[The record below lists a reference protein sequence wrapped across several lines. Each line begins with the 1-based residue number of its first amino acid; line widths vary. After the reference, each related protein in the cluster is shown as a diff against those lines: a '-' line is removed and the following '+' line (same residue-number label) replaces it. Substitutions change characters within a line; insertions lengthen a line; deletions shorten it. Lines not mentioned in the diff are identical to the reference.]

1 MAVFATLT
9 QLALPDQLMT
19 HTLTFT
25 PIMRLPAIPA
35 IFAGSF
41 LVVGRILSIFQDQDF
56 EILESALPSILRR
69 HIKTFQHLLV

>member
-1 MAVFATLT
+1 
-9 QLALPDQLMT
+9 MT

-41 LVVGRILSIFQDQDF
+41 LVVGRRLSIFQDQDF
-56 EILESALPSILRR
+56 EILESALLSSLKA
-69 HIKTFQHLLV
+69 HIRAFQRLLV